1 MASLH
6 RFLFVL
12 FVVVLAAPAG
22 AQEPAAAR
30 KQSQP
35 TLDPDAVRLPSSA
48 YDTTKPMSRRAAT
61 PAPEGVKPGQFDLGD
76 SLLQLD
82 TKRQQPDSRV
92 GIEAVD
98 PKRLGGIS
106 KDNSSPLP
114 SYLGLTLTKPLN

>member
-35 TLDPDAVRLPSSA
+35 TLDPDAFRLPSSA

-61 PAPEGVKPGQFDLGD
+61 AAPEGVKPGQFDLGD

-82 TKRQQPDSRV
+82 TKRQQPESRV
-92 GIEAVD
+92 GIEALD

-106 KDNSSPLP
+106 KDDSSPLP
-114 SYLGLTLTKPLN
+114 NYFGMTLSKPLN